1 MASESDTD
9 PDLLKDA
16 QDAERRRALRQ
27 PLTIPA
33 RVDTKSRP
41 QRFAMTRNLSK
52 TGALLATPS
61 RFHIG
66 ERATLRFRTP
76 DSSDYRRVEARIV
89 RLELNPQDQ
98 VGIWP
103 YLAAVRFAE
112 PLEDVLL
119 DEPIAV

>member
-1 MASESDTD
+1 MAADNDTD
-9 PDLLKDA
+9 PDILDDA
-16 QDAERRRALRQ
+16 QAAERRRALRQ

-41 QRFAMTRNLSK
+41 QRFAMTRNVSK

-89 RLELNPQDQ
+89 RLELNPENH
-98 VGIWP
+98 VGLWP

-112 PLEDVLL
+112 PLDDPLL